1 MKFTYFAHQVI
12 RYMCRVILFVLG
24 LCCFGCYDNES
35 KTIFCGKIY
44 NPTDSLVTLYFNN
57 QAIDTTRLDSE
68 DFFIFEFDKLP
79 QSGLFYLKNSNNF
92 QYVYLEEGDSLKLT
106 ANTYNFEKSTTWEG
120 KGAQINTFMSDMR
133 KLNEQ
138 NIPFYKQI
146 HNLSAQEF
154 ITKIDS
160 VHYDYLILYEDFLN
174 STKNL
179 SEKAQKMAWASFFFD
194 VHKQHEMYLFE
205 HNYRNR
211 KHSPTQLPKYFYN
224 FRKEINFNDL
234 ELSFYTP
241 YHQYLTHYINNIAY
255 TQNLVFS
262 ENRTHD
268 EIVYDFQLKKLNCID
283 SVFNNKTIKDNM
295 IRAASFWY
303 MLRPK
308 NEYYN
313 QIYIENTQK
322 YIENNLY
329 KDEIEHLYE
338 VVLKFKSGQDIPN
351 LKIVDIDNQNIELKS
366 VINHQKCVVFYFW
379 SATEPNKSIHQR
391 IAKLQNDFPAI
402 RFIGIDTADS
412 YSNWLYRVSDTELIR
427 TEQYHI
433 CSYNHSAD
441 QSLITYNTNKAM
453 IINKKGKIEQIFVDI
468 FSKELDTILHQI
480 K

>member
-1 MKFTYFAHQVI
+1 
-12 RYMCRVILFVLG
+12 
-24 LCCFGCYDNES
+24 
-35 KTIFCGKIY
+35 
-44 NPTDSLVTLYFNN
+44 
-57 QAIDTTRLDSE
+57 
-68 DFFIFEFDKLP
+68 
-79 QSGLFYLKNSNNF
+79 
-92 QYVYLEEGDSLKLT
+92 
-106 ANTYNFEKSTTWEG
+106 
-120 KGAQINTFMSDMR
+120 
-133 KLNEQ
+133 
-138 NIPFYKQI
+138 
-146 HNLSAQEF
+146 
-154 ITKIDS
+154 
-160 VHYDYLILYEDFLN
+160 
-174 STKNL
+174 
-179 SEKAQKMAWASFFFD
+179 
-194 VHKQHEMYLFE
+194 
-205 HNYRNR
+205 
-211 KHSPTQLPKYFYN
+211 
-224 FRKEINFNDL
+224 
-234 ELSFYTP
+234 
-241 YHQYLTHYINNIAY
+241 
-255 TQNLVFS
+255 
-262 ENRTHD
+262 
-268 EIVYDFQLKKLNCID
+268 
-283 SVFNNKTIKDNM
+283 M

-391 IAKLQNDFPAI
+391 IAELQNDFPAI